1 MASSSAPRRDSR
13 FGCLRAPRAEV
24 LARRVSLLPTVL
36 PFPCRY
42 QPSRTTLL
50 RAAQPR
56 VGLSALAGQQL
67 ILMGTFVVISVYL
80 QIVLGLD
87 AFQTGTHLLALSV
100 AMLVIALL
108 GTRTAARRSPR
119 TVAQLGLVAV
129 SIGAIVMLATR
140 EWKARALRG
149 CCFGWRV
156 MVCGRRAPPAVRLRA
171 GLAVGSLTPR
181 APRWRERAPG

>member
-1 MASSSAPRRDSR
+1 VPLPTEPYDAAA
-13 FGCLRAPRAEV
+13 GRAA
-24 LARRVSLLPTVL
+24 ARRALGTGG
-36 PFPCRY
+36 
-42 QPSRTTLL
+42 
-50 RAAQPR
+50 AAAHPH
-56 VGLSALAGQQL
+56 
-67 ILMGTFVVISVYL
+67 GTFVVISVL

-87 AFQTGTHLLALSV
+87 AFQAGTHLLALSV

-108 GTRTAARRSPR
+108 GPRTAARRSPR